1 MATVPL
7 TRITIYLHH
16 REKDK
21 FLNGLQEIGIFHIS
35 NLRNHPLV
43 EEYPDLVPQEDF
55 TDTELEENLNIIQ
68 QAIEILEP
76 YDPNKNPLS
85 GFIDMK
91 VVLSPSEYASY
102 LEGFSME
109 DAERVVE
116 IHSEI
121 KETISDIEAI
131 KTQRE
136 KLIPWKDLKLPLSET
151 GSFERITSTLAIFKG
166 VTVETFEGALKD
178 IPADYEIVFSSGTE
192 IGVHIVYLNEDS
204 KEVLSALSGFEYEV
218 PELGEFSDTPLEELN
233 KLDEREERLRG
244 RVELLKEELVKSGSI
259 RTNLLIAYDYY
270 NSELM
275 KKKAPNSF
283 LSTNSV
289 FIIEGYV
296 EQENEERIKKFLKG
310 FSGIDFECSP
320 ASRKENPPVKLKNV
334 RWGRPFE
341 VITELYGL
349 PRYFEVD
356 PSSFLAPFFIILF
369 AFCLTDAGYGII
381 LALLGLYL
389 LKKIPGGEK
398 FLWILIASGIFTIFT
413 GAITGGWFG
422 DIDSLIPAL
431 HGFRHKF
438 MLFDPFEKPIVFFG
452 IALALG
458 VLQIFYGWVIGAIFK
473 LRDKRYLDFLG
484 NEFAWLFFWIYLFFL
499 GYMIMKGHKG
509 TWLLGLPLIIPVSLI
524 ILFGWR
530 GSTLIKS
537 ILKGLY
543 KLYSDFFGFIGDVLS
558 YSRVMAL
565 GMVTAGIAM
574 SVNIVVN
581 LIKPIPYL
589 GPVLGVFVFIFGHFF
604 STAINVLGAFVHT
617 LRLQYVEFFTKFYEG
632 GGKPFIPFKRS
643 ERFVMMKQKE
653 KEV

>member
-16 REKDK
+16 REKDE
-21 FLNGLQEIGIFHIS
+21 FLKGLQEIGIFHIS

-55 TDTELEENLNIIQ
+55 TDAELEESLNRIQ

-102 LEGFSME
+102 LEGFNME

-116 IHSEI
+116 IHNEI

-136 KLIPWKDLKLPLSET
+136 KLIPWRDLKLPLSET

-166 VTVETFEGALKD
+166 VPVETLEGTLKD
-178 IPADYEIVFSSGTE
+178 IPVDYEVVFASGTE

-204 KEVLSALSGFEYEV
+204 KEVLAALS
-218 PELGEFSDTPLEELN
+218 
-233 KLDEREERLRG
+233 
-244 RVELLKEELVKSGSI
+244 
-259 RTNLLIAYDYY
+259 
-270 NSELM
+270 
-275 KKKAPNSF
+275 
-283 LSTNSV
+283 
-289 FIIEGYV
+289 
-296 EQENEERIKKFLKG
+296 
-310 FSGIDFECSP
+310 DFECSP

-389 LKKIPGGEK
+389 LKKIPGAEK
-398 FLWILIASGIFTIFT
+398 FLWILIAGGIFTIFT

-458 VLQIFYGWVIGAIFK
+458 VLQIFYGWVIGAIYK
-473 LRDKRYLDFLG
+473 IRDKEYLDFLG

-499 GYMIMKGHKG
+499 GFMIMKGHKG
-509 TWLLGLPLIIPVSLI
+509 TWLLGLPLIIPVLLI

>member
-16 REKDK
+16 REKDE
-21 FLNGLQEIGIFHIS
+21 FLKGLQEIGVFHIS

-55 TDTELEENLNIIQ
+55 TDAELEENLNRIQ

-136 KLIPWKDLKLPLSET
+136 KLIPWRDLKLPLSET

-166 VTVETFEGALKD
+166 VSVETLESALKD
-178 IPADYEIVFSSGTE
+178 IPVDYEIVFASGTE
-192 IGVHIVYLNEDS
+192 IGVHMVYLNEDS
-204 KEVLSALSGFEYEV
+204 KEVLAALSDFEYEI
-218 PELGEFSDTPLEELN
+218 PELGEFKDTPLEELN
-233 KLDEREERLRG
+233 KLEEREERLNG
-244 RVELLKEELVKSGSI
+244 RVEILKEELVKNGSI

-296 EQENEERIKKFLKG
+296 EKEHEEKIRRFLKG
-310 FSGIDFECSP
+310 FSGIDFEFTP

-356 PSSFLAPFFIILF
+356 PSSFLAPFFVILF

-381 LALLGLYL
+381 LALLGLYF

-458 VLQIFYGWVIGAIFK
+458 ILQIFYGWVIGAIYK
-473 LRDKRYLDFLG
+473 IRDKEYLDFLG

-499 GYMIMKGHKG
+499 VFMMMKGHKSIG
-509 TWLLGLPLIIPVSLI
+509 FLGLPLIIPVVLI

-530 GSTLIKS
+530 GSTLTKS

-574 SVNIVVN
+574 SVNIVIN
-581 LIKPIPYL
+581 LIRPIPYL
-589 GPVLGVFVFIFGHFF
+589 GPVLGVFIFIFGHFF

-632 GGKPFIPFKRS
+632 GGEPFVPFKRS
-643 ERFVMMKQKE
+643 ERFVIMKQKE